1 MADNIDN
8 LNDMFKKKNKTFKFK
23 KNKTDKIDKT
33 DKTDIKKAD
42 ILKKKQKDLLNK
54 KITKIKNNLI
64 KLKKWRNRKTSRY
77 YQNYDNFISDFKII
91 LESNFVTIININ
103 QIITSIS
110 KYYFL
115 QNIYNKYIDDDMKT
129 YEEQNKNLLEDLK
142 QNNFDAYY
150 DQMFEIEDKIRIESL
165 QKISMIIIDILRLI
179 YNKFNRLSDKII
191 YDFVSINYRYDI
203 VLIIEYLKQ
212 IKFITKNS
220 KLIKILYNTV
230 EIEFFD
236 IIEKID
242 ITDLLSSK
250 YIHIKNYSN
259 IKELVDKYNLNDRK
273 KEICDYLIFI
283 LNDKIMC
290 TYDDLKIKYDN
301 IINYLINECNIDI
314 YQKIKIL
321 GSLSFTLFY
330 INTILTGFFENEDI
344 VKNYINDYENKINPE
359 YKIYFDKINIT
370 EKIEIDKVFEID
382 DLLQKKILNS
392 YHIFEQTLKY
402 EDDKTYSLFHQKIS
416 GYEIKKF
423 IRKIRLIFINSI
435 KDYIKQE
442 KNIEKIYNLNI
453 FKYDNFIL
461 DYHEKINLFN
471 NVYSGKITNKDIELF
486 ILYHNQIINHILENT
501 IPTENMVKL
510 AFNCCNINFIE
521 FLIDKKYPITTKHL
535 TYILDNNETNIKNIL
550 KIINKYN
557 TINFFENF
565 DWYYHII
572 NLCPNIEF
580 SEILFN
586 QNNTEI
592 ILEFENKIKELN
604 DNNLIQKLNDLD
616 FIEFIKYVKYSSNK
630 IKLDVKDIM
639 RLNDFN
645 KRWILLN

>member
-8 LNDMFKKKNKTFKFK
+8 INNINNINITIKRKN
-23 KNKTDKIDKT
+23 
-33 DKTDIKKAD
+33 KTDIKKAD
-42 ILKKKQKDLLNK
+42 ILNKKQKDSLNK
-54 KITKIKNNLI
+54 KITRIKNNLI
-64 KLKKWRNRKTSRY
+64 KLKKWRNGKTSRY

-91 LESNFVTIININ
+91 IESNSVTIININ
-103 QIITSIS
+103 QIITFIP
-110 KYYFL
+110 KCNFL
-115 QNIYNKYIDDDMKT
+115 RYIYNKYIDDDMKI
-129 YEEQNKNLLEDLK
+129 YEEQNKNFLEDLK
-142 QNNFDAYY
+142 QNNIDAYD

-179 YNKFNRLSDKII
+179 YNKFNRLSDKIL
-191 YDFVSINYRYDI
+191 YDFLSINYIYDI
-203 VLIIEYLKQ
+203 VLIIEYLKE

-230 EIEFFD
+230 EIDFFD

-242 ITDLLSSK
+242 ITDLLYSK
-250 YIHIKNYSN
+250 YIDIKNYSN
-259 IKELVDKYNLNDRK
+259 IKELVDRCNLNDRK

-283 LNDKIMC
+283 LNDKIFF

-301 IINYLINECNIDI
+301 IINYLINECNIDT

-330 INTILTGFFENEDI
+330 INTIHTGFFENEDI

-382 DLLQKKILNS
+382 DLLQEKILKS
-392 YHIFEQTLKY
+392 YHIFEQVSKY
-402 EDDKTYSLFHQKIS
+402 EDDKTYYLFHEKIS
-416 GYEIKKF
+416 GSEIKKF
-423 IRKIRLIFINSI
+423 IRKIRLIFINSV
-435 KDYIKQE
+435 KNYIKQE

-453 FKYDNFIL
+453 FKYDNFIF
-461 DYHEKINLFN
+461 DYDEKITLFN
-471 NVYSGKITNKDIELF
+471 NVYNGKITNKDIELF

-521 FLIDKKYPITTKHL
+521 FLIDKKYPITTKHI
-535 TYILDNNETNIKNIL
+535 TYILENNETNIRIIL

-557 TINFFENF
+557 TINFFQNF
-565 DWYYHII
+565 DWYCHII

-580 SEILFN
+580 SNLLFN
-586 QNNTEI
+586 ENNTEI

-604 DNNLIQKLNDLD
+604 DNNLIKKLNDLD
-616 FIEFIKYVKYSSNK
+616 FIEFIKYVKFSSNK

>member
-1 MADNIDN
+1 M
-8 LNDMFKKKNKTFKFK
+8 
-23 KNKTDKIDKT
+23 
-33 DKTDIKKAD
+33 
-42 ILKKKQKDLLNK
+42 
-54 KITKIKNNLI
+54 
-64 KLKKWRNRKTSRY
+64 
-77 YQNYDNFISDFKII
+77 
-91 LESNFVTIININ
+91 VTIININ
-103 QIITSIS
+103 QIISSIS
-110 KYYFL
+110 KCNFL
-115 QNIYNKYIDDDMKT
+115 QNMYNKYIDDDMKI
-129 YEEQNKNLLEDLK
+129 YEEKNKIFLEDLK
-142 QNNFDAYY
+142 QNNFDAYH

-179 YNKFNRLSDKII
+179 YNKFNRLSDKIV
-191 YDFVSINYRYDI
+191 YDFISINYRYDI
-203 VLIIEYLKQ
+203 VLIIEYLKE

-230 EIEFFD
+230 EIDFFD

-242 ITDLLSSK
+242 IKDLLSSK
-250 YIHIKNYSN
+250 YIDIKNYSN
-259 IKELVDKYNLNDRK
+259 IHELIDRYNLNDRK

-283 LNDKIMC
+283 LNDKIFY

-301 IINYLINECNIDI
+301 IINFLINECNIDA

-321 GSLSFTLFY
+321 GSLSFLLFY
-330 INTILTGFFENEDI
+330 FNTIHTGYFENEDA

-370 EKIEIDKVFEID
+370 EKIEIDKIFEID
-382 DLLQKKILNS
+382 DLLHDKFLKLKFHHTI
-392 YHIFEQTLKY
+392 EQVPKY
-402 EDDKTYSLFHQKIS
+402 EDDKTYYLFHQKIS
-416 GYEIKKF
+416 GSEIKKF
-423 IRKIRLIFINSI
+423 IQKFRLIFINSV

-453 FKYDNFIL
+453 FKYDNFIF
-461 DYHEKINLFN
+461 DYDEKINLFN
-471 NVYSGKITNKDIELF
+471 NVYNGKITNKDIELF

-501 IPTENMVKL
+501 VPTENMVKL

-521 FLIDKKYPITTKHL
+521 FLVDKKYPITTKHL
-535 TYILDNNETNIKNIL
+535 TYILDNNETNITIIL

-565 DWYYHII
+565 DWYCHII

-580 SEILFN
+580 SNLLFN
-586 QNNTEI
+586 ENNTEI

-604 DNNLIQKLNDLD
+604 DNNLIKKLNDLD
-616 FIEFIKYVKYSSNK
+616 FIEFIKYVKFSSNK